1 MKREWKWTRFLIAA
15 LCLPLAMLM
24 FAAIA
29 HAQETIKIGYLMQV
43 HDAANFAIEKELGA
57 KYKLEYVKFLR
68 YSDAEVA
75 LARGDIKMTS
85 LGYVSAIGAALRE
98 AEPSYQLISGM
109 SRGAINIVCRP
120 DVKISDWADLKGK
133 KFGVL
138 TGGPA
143 ELFFDDALR
152 VHGVKRGDIPTVSFT
167 APGPPLLQALKN
179 NDIECMAV
187 FEPFAANAVAGNYG
201 YYPAKINLAD
211 NSFLGINGVIAV
223 NSEFLKANPGF
234 VKEAIGVATKAT
246 AYYLQNKDKLTTDFP
261 NRIEFKPEVI
271 KIGADHIILDSNLY
285 MKRAFAM
292 AESMKTLGFIRQ
304 MPEKAKLE
312 AYFNY
317 QFLMEATGKTAD
329 ELGRNK

>member
-1 MKREWKWTRFLIAA
+1 MQYGWKWTRLSIAA
-15 LCLPLAMLM
+15 LCLPVAMLM
-24 FAAIA
+24 VAAPA
-29 HAQETIKIGYLMQV
+29 QAQETIKIGYLMQV
-43 HDAANFAIEKELGA
+43 HDAANLAIEKELGA

-75 LARGDIKMTS
+75 LTRGDIKMTS

-98 AEPSYQLISGM
+98 TEPSYQLVSGM
-109 SRGAINIVCRP
+109 SRGAINTVCRP
-120 DVKISDWADLKGK
+120 DVKISDWPDLKGK

-152 VHGVKRGDIPTVSFT
+152 VHGIKRNDIPTVSFT

-179 NDIECMAV
+179 KDIECMAV
-187 FEPFAANAVAGNYG
+187 YEPFAANAVAGGFG
-201 YYPAKINLAD
+201 YYPPKIDLAD

-223 NSEFLKANPGF
+223 NSIFLKENSGF
-234 VKEAIGVATKAT
+234 VKEAIRVATKAT
-246 AYYLQNKDKLTTDFP
+246 GYYLQNKDKLTTDFP
-261 NRIEFKPEVI
+261 NRLEVKPEVI
-271 KIGADHIILDSNLY
+271 KVGADHIILDNNLY

-304 MPEKAKLE
+304 IPEKAKLE